1 MQQNNLTGRRAH
13 VRCSAAVVGA
23 LLALFLVGGSSA
35 RAGVVSAI
43 GTDNPA
49 DVITSVAR
57 SFLTDIATH
66 RDQYRTD
73 SAKLDNLARAV
84 VLPHFDSKLA
94 ARLVLARHWDDAG
107 VEQRR
112 RFVDAFYYFLLH
124 NFGADLVDFSL
135 SRLQVLP
142 YRGDPDATYAE
153 VRTLVRRRNGDLVH
167 VDYSLHHSKQGW
179 KIYDVAFEGISYLTS
194 FRGDFA
200 EEIQQKGLDE
210 LISRLQ
216 SEYAGAATKTG

>member
-1 MQQNNLTGRRAH
+1 
-13 VRCSAAVVGA
+13 
-23 LLALFLVGGSSA
+23 
-35 RAGVVSAI
+35 VSAVD
-43 GTDNPA
+43 TDNPA

-57 SFLTDIATH
+57 SLLTDIATH
-66 RDQYRTD
+66 RDQYRAD
-73 SAKLDNLARAV
+73 SAKLDNLVRAV
-84 VLPHFDSKLA
+84 VLPHFDSTLA
-94 ARLVLARHWDDAG
+94 ARLVLAHHWDDAS

-112 RFVDAFYYFLLH
+112 RFIDAFYHFLLN

-135 SRLQVLP
+135 GRLQVLP

-167 VDYSLHHSKQGW
+167 VDYSLHRSKQGW
-179 KIYDVAFEGISYLTS
+179 KVYDIAFQGISYLTS

-200 EEIQQKGLDE
+200 EEIEQKGLDE

-216 SEYAGAATKTG
+216 SEYAGAATKAG